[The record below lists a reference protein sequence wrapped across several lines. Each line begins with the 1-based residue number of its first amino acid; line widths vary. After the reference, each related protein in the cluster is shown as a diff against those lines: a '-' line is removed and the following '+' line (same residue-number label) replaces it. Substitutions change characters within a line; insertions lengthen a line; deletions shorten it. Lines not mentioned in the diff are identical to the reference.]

1 MRLSR
6 SLALILPLA
15 LLAGCNGNKTDRND
29 QRSASGEVLQGTTSD
44 AMLPLD
50 KLKSQGPMLAPSE
63 RKSTA
68 EGVADEASGAG
79 DVTSESS
86 VAPADTATPA
96 PSSSAS
102 SSPAGEGGSP
112 QG

>member
-1 MRLSR
+1 
-6 SLALILPLA
+6 LILPLA

-63 RKSTA
+63 RKSTP
-68 EGVADEASGAG
+68 EGVDDEGSGVDEA
-79 DVTSESS
+79 TSETSA
-86 VAPADTATPA
+86 APEDGATAS
-96 PSSSAS
+96 PSPSPS
-102 SSPAGEGGSP
+102 SSPARGGGSP

>member
-1 MRLSR
+1 MTTNIT
-6 SLALILPLA
+6 AHKPA
-15 LLAGCNGNKTDRND
+15 KND

-63 RKSTA
+63 RKSTP
-68 EGVADEASGAG
+68 EGVDDETSGVG

-86 VAPADTATPA
+86 AAPSDLATPA
-96 PSSSAS
+96 PTAAPSSA
-102 SSPAGEGGSP
+102 P
-112 QG
+112 